1 MEEFVKPKAKRAKI
15 GLDEG
20 LEPEVLEMRFRA
32 LKVQIHEDKFLGVD
46 LGNMGLVSGAKGDVL
61 QQELIH
67 EPRKIE
73 PDERKIDPTSP

>member
-1 MEEFVKPKAKRAKI
+1 
-15 GLDEG
+15 
-20 LEPEVLEMRFRA
+20 MRFRA
-32 LKVQIHEDKFLGVD
+32 LKVQNHEDKFLGVD

-67 EPRKIE
+67 ELQKIE